1 MVRNL
6 LFYFFLF
13 GMDLINAFV
22 RRDFLKAIVLK
33 VENDIINVCYNCNFC
48 KRCEKFHSLKN
59 DFKKKGFN
67 GFNKKVSFGMFIK
80 ITFVLNEYH

>member
-13 GMDLINAFV
+13 GMELINAFV

-33 VENDIINVCYNCNFC
+33 VENDIINVCYNCNSC

-67 GFNKKVSFGMFIK
+67 CFNKKVPFRMFIK
-80 ITFVLNEYH
+80 ITFVLNDYH